1 MSCCWL
7 GVSCWS
13 KIASTV
19 VASPP
24 LLSCASIAQSR
35 SLQRPSWRKK
45 MRWPRPHKGAV
56 RNWSPPAPPWETLSA
71 NTVPMWWISMSEN
84 KLAVALPNPG
94 VKLEGWVASDGVW
107 QVAQPIALKSLRP
120 LAIEVAPPGEV
131 VEGVGWSR
139 NCMNATNSPTSLVTV
154 EALVPPEWVMSS
166 G

>member
-1 MSCCWL
+1 P
-7 GVSCWS
+7 V
-13 KIASTV
+13 
-19 VASPP
+19 
-24 LLSCASIAQSR
+24 LSCRQLPR
-35 SLQRPSWRKK
+35 SALFPYT
-45 MRWPRPHKGAV
+45 
-56 RNWSPPAPPWETLSA
+56 TLFRS
-71 NTVPMWWISMSEN
+71 N